1 MADSY
6 ISVCGQ
12 GYFSQFFLPFLKYIN
27 NIFKDKRQT
36 TELCKI
42 FKMTN
47 IFKRFLKYIHTYLLL
62 IMHRSLSG
70 AGRLR
75 WFWPFILPPPT
86 NSTQNSKNEPCFYR
100 IAHILLDLI
109 GTDTAHKTFAIY
121 WTYGWLKRPCS
132 QKTNIDGKTSS
143 IKIDHFHRRNN
154 PNCVL

>member
-1 MADSY
+1 MLYGRFIY

-109 GTDTAHKTFAIY
+109 GTDTTHKTFAIY
-121 WTYGWLKRPCS
+121 ILDIRMT
-132 QKTNIDGKTSS
+132 QKALLSKD
-143 IKIDHFHRRNN
+143 
-154 PNCVL
+154 